1 MNVRPVEELI
11 DALSAEARPV
21 TPLPNPLRRSLTTL
35 GALAVAAAV
44 AIYLFGDMEPLLSR
58 YDGRQALL
66 AVEMAAMLATAAL
79 GITAAFFTAIPGRS
93 RSWLLAPL
101 PPFAAW
107 LLLSGMGCY
116 RELVHSGPEGWEIG
130 HSAQCLLFIVGASLL
145 LGAPLLW
152 RLSRAR
158 PIDPLPVALLGG
170 LGTAAFSA
178 FVLLFF
184 HQTAVT
190 FIDLA
195 MHLAAILLVMA
206 AAALLRRRTLLPA

>member
-1 MNVRPVEELI
+1 MTVRPAGELI
-11 DALSAEARPV
+11 DALCAEVRPV
-21 TPLPNPLRRSLTTL
+21 EPLPNPLRRSVTTL
-35 GALAVAAAV
+35 AALALVAAA
-44 AIYLFGDMEPLLSR
+44 AIYLFGDVEPLLGR
-58 YDGRQALL
+58 FAGRQALL
-66 AVEMAAMLATAAL
+66 AAEMIAMLATGVL
-79 GITAAFFTAIPGRS
+79 GVTAAFFAAIPGRS
-93 RSWLLAPL
+93 RLWLLAPL
-101 PPFAAW
+101 PFFAAW

-116 RELVHSGPEGWEIG
+116 RELAHSGPAGWETG
-130 HSAQCLLFIVGASLL
+130 HSAQCLMFIVGASLL

-170 LGTAAFSA
+170 LGTAALSA

-195 MHLAAILLVMA
+195 IHLVAILLVTG
-206 AAALLRRRTLLPA
+206 AAALLRRQTLSPA

>member
-11 DALSAEARPV
+11 DALAAEARPV
-21 TPLPNPLRRSLTTL
+21 TPLPNPLRRSLATL
-35 GALAVAAAV
+35 GALAFVGAA
-44 AIYLFGDMEPLLSR
+44 AIYLFGDVQPLLSR

-66 AVEMAAMLATAAL
+66 GAEMAAMLATGAL
-79 GITAAFFTAIPGRS
+79 GVTAAFFTAIPGRS
-93 RSWLLAPL
+93 QAWLLAPL

-116 RELVHSGPEGWEIG
+116 RELAHSGAAGWEIG
-130 HSAQCLLFIVGASLL
+130 HSAQCLVFIVGASIL

-152 RLSRAR
+152 RLARAR

-170 LGTAAFSA
+170 LGTAALSA

-195 MHLAAILLVMA
+195 MHLAAILLVMG
-206 AAALLRRRTLLPA
+206 AAALLRRQTLTPA

>member
-1 MNVRPVEELI
+1 MTLRAEEDLV
-11 DALSAEARPV
+11 DALCFDVKPV
-21 TPLPNPLRRSLTTL
+21 RPLPNPMRRSLTTL
-35 GALAVAAAV
+35 GAIALVSAA
-44 AIYLFGDMEPLLSR
+44 AIYLFGDVAQLLGR

-66 AVEMAAMLATAAL
+66 AAEMVAMLATGAL
-79 GITAAFFTAIPGRS
+79 GVTAAFFTAIPGRS

-116 RELVHSGPEGWEIG
+116 RELARNASAGWEIG
-130 HSAQCLLFIVGASLL
+130 HSADCLLFIVGASLL

-152 RLSRAR
+152 RLSKAR
-158 PIDPLPVALLGG
+158 PIDPLPVALLAGV
-170 LGTAAFSA
+170 GTAALSA

-184 HQTAVT
+184 HPFAVT

-195 MHLAAILLVMA
+195 MHLLAILLVTSI
-206 AAALLRRRTLLPA
+206 AALLRRQTLSPA